1 MMNWGCPR
9 IEATP
14 FQSLILKIMLL
25 SSWIKPLASRDKLL
39 YSILSL
45 EMNEKTLTTH
55 AAQRFY
61 DRIGSRYDWLEFYE
75 GRAKDRAFA
84 ALDLTRG
91 QSLLSIGVGTGK
103 ELTRMIEII
112 KPGGAAFGLDIS
124 PVMLNLT
131 RDRTTALV
139 CQADA
144 RRLPYANHSFDR
156 LYAGY
161 VLDLLPYSDLP
172 GLIVDFGRVLNSAG
186 RLVIL
191 ALTEGVDKP
200 SRAMVAAWKGIFSL
214 SPAMCGG
221 CRPLQ
226 LLNLV
231 RQAGFSQVEREVIVQ
246 LGVPSELIVAT
257 KN

>member
-1 MMNWGCPR
+1 MDE
-9 IEATP
+9 I
-14 FQSLILKIMLL
+14 
-25 SSWIKPLASRDKLL
+25 
-39 YSILSL
+39 
-45 EMNEKTLTTH
+45 TLTTH

-61 DRIGSRYDWLEFYE
+61 DRIGSHYDWFELYE

-91 QSLLSIGVGTGK
+91 QSLLCVGVGTGK
-103 ELTRMIEII
+103 ELTRMIDII
-112 KPGGAAFGLDIS
+112 NPGGTAFGLDIS

-131 RDRTTALV
+131 RDRTSAPI
-139 CQADA
+139 CQADT
-144 RRLPYANHSFDR
+144 RRLPYAKNSFDR

-161 VLDLLPYSDLP
+161 VLDLLPYNDLP
-172 GLIVDFGRVLNSAG
+172 GLIVDFGRVLRSAG

-191 ALTEGVDKP
+191 ALTEGVDIP
-200 SRAMVAAWKGIFSL
+200 SRALVTVWKGIFSIN
-214 SPAMCGG
+214 PAMCGG

-231 RQAGFSQVEREVIVQ
+231 QKAEFSQVEREVIVQ

-257 KN
+257 KI